1 MVRHG
6 CLLDGEIHLR
16 PWRSVEERWMAGAV
30 RIRSSMFSGNSVDYD
45 PPAEA
50 DVVSVLQGYTV

>member
-1 MVRHG
+1 
-6 CLLDGEIHLR
+6 
-16 PWRSVEERWMAGAV
+16 MAGAV